1 MLNCCM
7 SGLSSAL
14 GCTFESVISS
24 EKALACT
31 SYLAAEVVHAARAA
45 GFQLTDTNG
54 LNTAEIA
61 DFQTAEELER
71 SKGYIYRNYYP
82 CAPPRPACFRTW
94 RRAVISRAAVRGNFN
109 PDIVRKRIATGG
121 FPAMAFTC
129 RFCSEGNFANTGSAK
144 HSVPVSAARIF
155 RIQ

>member
-61 DFQTAEELER
+61 DFQTKEELER

-82 CAPPRPACFRTW
+82 YALPRPACCRILSGGK
-94 RRAVISRAAVRGNFN
+94 RRRSR
-109 PDIVRKRIATGG
+109 
-121 FPAMAFTC
+121 
-129 RFCSEGNFANTGSAK
+129 
-144 HSVPVSAARIF
+144 
-155 RIQ
+155 